1 MLAPPA
7 EPFPLWTL
15 EKDNAGEYDFGS
27 KVSYKR
33 NGRGVAEG
41 YRANSL
47 YKKGTGKNPEQYAG
61 WSIDPYYA
69 EEWSPSIKYKE
80 GDKVWYEVGDPKA
93 YSKYYLYFAS
103 VRYFG
108 GTGYPNEEE
117 DDDGVRTWQLF
128 TEPSANATKTL
139 WMPIRKIAGNWGD
152 ATIGG
157 DISSGV
163 YASGTVG
170 PLNYPTNNIVPD
182 NFIYSLNPD
191 LSPQPTPRKD
201 FYGVNSKFEG
211 NPYDRNVYSF
221 SLYENNQLIS
231 RKKGVHMAQ
240 VLKQG
245 GNPVYALNERE
256 WGYTFYAAGAGAGLG
271 TTYPFNYG
279 FGNFNGSLG
288 FSIEMWPNDVDE
300 NIELVT
306 MPIGGNRVG
315 LENQNSVQ
323 FYCNGNVNNIFGGDV
338 NPDNGFV
345 TPPTNPANQKLYV
358 RATFNCPT
366 FQGRNFT
373 MRFFMSKIS
382 YYWKQYP
389 PMTEGGSPF
398 YREVYNPPQGSVV
411 EMSFD
416 TKDDSFRYKATDP
429 TTNLE
434 YDLAWVCGMVD
445 LQGISPPR
453 TSTSIGSIG
462 FKFD

>member
-1 MLAPPA
+1 
-7 EPFPLWTL
+7 
-15 EKDNAGEYDFGS
+15 
-27 KVSYKR
+27 
-33 NGRGVAEG
+33 
-41 YRANSL
+41 
-47 YKKGTGKNPEQYAG
+47 
-61 WSIDPYYA
+61 
-69 EEWSPSIKYKE
+69 
-80 GDKVWYEVGDPKA
+80 
-93 YSKYYLYFAS
+93 
-103 VRYFG
+103 
-108 GTGYPNEEE
+108 
-117 DDDGVRTWQLF
+117 
-128 TEPSANATKTL
+128 
-139 WMPIRKIAGNWGD
+139 
-152 ATIGG
+152 
-157 DISSGV
+157 
-163 YASGTVG
+163 
-170 PLNYPTNNIVPD
+170 
-182 NFIYSLNPD
+182 
-191 LSPQPTPRKD
+191 
-201 FYGVNSKFEG
+201 
-211 NPYDRNVYSF
+211 
-221 SLYENNQLIS
+221 
-231 RKKGVHMAQ
+231 
-240 VLKQG
+240 
-245 GNPVYALNERE
+245 
-256 WGYTFYAAGAGAGLG
+256 
-271 TTYPFNYG
+271 
-279 FGNFNGSLG
+279 
-288 FSIEMWPNDVDE
+288 MWPNDVDE